1 MTLDK
6 FLKAAPK
13 ERLKVEAIT
22 EKKLLSKKSNYRE
35 CTKVIIMNLI
45 VVDSCG

>member
-1 MTLDK
+1 MMTFDK

-22 EKKLLSKKSNYRE
+22 ENKLFWK
-35 CTKVIIMNLI
+35 
-45 VVDSCG
+45 